1 MEKNDKYKHIF
12 CISHQ
17 LFLTQGYEATTIRQ
31 VSDQAGVSLGL
42 TNHFFH
48 SKESLACQI
57 LSMISAYSSL
67 FCSVSHPCTDP
78 LHRHVLALRVR
89 ILYLMGSS
97 YQKFYLDTLK
107 QDILFAKLEKTP
119 GRIFYQL
126 ADLYRFPA
134 DDDLFL
140 LYGVYTPYNYEKT
153 LILGRESGL
162 FSTIPLEDI
171 PDYIAISSF
180 EHFVAQDI
188 LNQALTYARQAADTV
203 LSRMPPRIP
212 DDFVQNHIK
221 ERPSS
226 LNPDQV

>member
-67 FCSVSHPCTDP
+67 FCS
-78 LHRHVLALRVR
+78 VR

-226 LNPDQV
+226 LNPDKV